1 MNNRFKDFI
10 ELIILLFVI
19 GSVFLFPILAK
30 HIPWPGEKNVVE
42 TSWPGNM
49 YEWYE
54 WMKSGMASGIFKH
67 HDDEFSEDT
76 DGPYYL
82 SNQLAYYVAYQDG
95 GFEPHRGDWYLL
107 TGNGEPICLGVVTD
121 QGASYGFT
129 EANDFIA
136 SHPGEAF
143 ALVDDSVGLCA
154 VQPDGTVTRLWEQ
167 FVYPEF
173 GYAECTEDY
182 AAEHLD
188 QLTFTVCEPVDE
200 VTPDD

>member
-1 MNNRFKDFI
+1 MNYRFKVFI
-10 ELIILLFVI
+10 ELIALLLVI
-19 GSVFLFPILAK
+19 GGAFLFPILAK
-30 HIPWPGEKNVVE
+30 HIPWPREE
-42 TSWPGNM
+42 TSRGSEPRKSP
-49 YEWYE
+49 YER
-54 WMKSGMASGIFKH
+54 MKSGMASGIFER
-67 HDDEFSEDT
+67 HDDEFAEDNE
-76 DGPYYL
+76 GPYYL
-82 SNQLAYYVAYQDG
+82 SGQLAYYVAYQDG